1 MWGQQIR
8 YSGKDLAMNEKSTND
23 LENFPKDDSGIPI
36 IRVDAEHQ
44 GLNGREEKIYEIPY
58 SKSFIVDLNNFEF
71 AAVDDLGVGAKHV
84 IQAIDA
90 DDSAYVVQITPGEQ
104 IYSFAPPEG
113 FKNHDIVLF
122 IGYVSLKGMKSD
134 FQPQWM
140 SLIQMSK
147 TQSDN
152 HPF

>member
-1 MWGQQIR
+1 
-8 YSGKDLAMNEKSTND
+8 MNDNS
-23 LENFPKDDSGIPI
+23 ENAFENYPTTDAGIPI
-36 IRVDAEHQ
+36 IRVDQDHQ
-44 GLNGREEKIYEIPY
+44 GINGREEKIYEIPY

-71 AAVDDLGVGAKHV
+71 APVHELGVGAKHV

-90 DDSAYVVQITPGEQ
+90 DDSAYVVQIVPGEQ
-104 IYSFAPPEG
+104 IYSFAPPQG
-113 FKNHDIVLF
+113 FKNHEIVLF

-147 TQSDN
+147 PQSDN